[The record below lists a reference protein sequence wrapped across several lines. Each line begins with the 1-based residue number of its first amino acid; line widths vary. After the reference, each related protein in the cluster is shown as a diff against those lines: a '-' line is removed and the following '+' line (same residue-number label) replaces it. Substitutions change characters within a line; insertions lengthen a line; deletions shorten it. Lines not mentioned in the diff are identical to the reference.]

1 MARIRSIHPGLW
13 TDEAFVTIS
22 PVTALV
28 YIGLL
33 NEADDWGVF
42 EWKPIQIKMR
52 LRPASAETADDIEAL
67 LTEMEQTSPPM
78 IMRFEVDGKQYG
90 AVRNFNK
97 WQRPKK
103 PAGTPPKDAKVRNF
117 LFLNP
122 DGSRRRAETGRPP
135 NEASSEPV
143 PNSCGT
149 SSELSPQMEDGGD
162 KREERTTPPS
172 QARGGV
178 VVLHPEEPENEIPAV
193 LDRRAYPD
201 KFEAVW
207 DEYKPIASKN
217 ATKADAFRAWQ
228 KLSASDQQSCY
239 VGVVEYAMWLQDERK
254 RRPDTPAKHLA
265 TFINKRG
272 WEPFEEADHATG

>member
-1 MARIRSIHPGLW
+1 MS
-13 TDEAFVTIS
+13 EATFSVK
-22 PVTALV
+22 
-28 YIGLL
+28 
-33 NEADDWGVF
+33 NF
-42 EWKPIQIKMR
+42 EKFQHYKDR
-52 LRPASAETADDIEAL
+52 
-67 LTEMEQTSPPM
+67 SPPW
-78 IMRFEVDGKQYG
+78 IRLYNSLLDDYEFGRLPDASKAHLLAIWLLASRYE
-90 AVRNFNK
+90 NK
-97 WQRPKK
+97 IPYDPEW
-103 PAGTPPKDAKVRNF
+103 V
-117 LFLNP
+117 
-122 DGSRRRAETGRPP
+122 SRRINAT
-135 NEASSEPV
+135 EPV
-143 PNSCGT
+143 DLDALAGGGFIVVDQPRTVMLAPREQDANPEKSRVET
-149 SSELSPQMEDGGD
+149 EKKEDN
-162 KREERTTPPS
+162 PPP

-239 VGVVEYAMWLQDERK
+239 AGVVEYAMWLQDERK